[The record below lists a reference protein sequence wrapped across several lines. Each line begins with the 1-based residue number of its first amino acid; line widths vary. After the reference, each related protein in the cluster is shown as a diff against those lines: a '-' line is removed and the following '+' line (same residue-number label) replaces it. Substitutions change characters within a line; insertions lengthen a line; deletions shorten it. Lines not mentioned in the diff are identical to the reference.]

1 MKIKF
6 HFNIVLFFIISIQ
19 NFSYANLV
27 SRPPKKGTNTSFTK
41 STIFAN
47 IAPILTATGDQIYC
61 PQTSIKIVTDIT
73 INNPIENSINAIY
86 IQISSGYQI
95 GEDLLTLNG
104 SHSLMTSNWDVE
116 TGKLTLSSA
125 TGNPLPHSEF
135 INAIKDIEFKNTSA
149 IPTGSRSFSITLGK
163 ANYLPSTKHYYQFV
177 SDPGI
182 SWANAKRAAESSSYY
197 DLKGYLATIT
207 TLDEAKF
214 VGEQL
219 SGVGWIA
226 GSDSLKEGEWRWQ
239 SGPETGTLFWNGQAS
254 GNTPNFAYWNNYK
267 EPDNGGIT
275 SLIKTPGVEDY
286 IHITAP
292 GNGQNGTWNDLSL
305 YGDENPTS
313 LNYPQGYIIEYG
325 GMPGDPT
332 LQLSTSTS
340 ITMLSITS
348 TKAPQICNLG
358 ASTLEATTSAG
369 TINWYDSEIGGN
381 LVATGTN
388 YNTPVLSASA
398 TYYVGST
405 ISGCATKR
413 TAVNVKVNAVPS
425 ITPTTVPLPV
435 CGSEIFFLKAT
446 ISEGIINWFSTNT
459 GGTILGTGLTYIT
472 PQISANTTFYAEA
485 NNKNCLSLTRTPFQ
499 IEIYPLPPVL
509 DQQLALCVPNS
520 IMLDAMVPNMT
531 YKWST
536 GETTQNITV
545 SNYGVYTVNVTSN
558 SPENC
563 TNKKTITVLE
573 NNKPKI
579 KNVLVD
585 ETTVTIDLV
594 KNEDYFE
601 YSIDGINY
609 QSSNVFTNVSSGL
622 QTAFTREI
630 NQCSIDSKSFI
641 VIIVPKYFSPNNDGY
656 NDVWE
661 VKGLINYPFGQVTIF
676 DRYGKLITQLNTTQP
691 SWDGTFNKNPLPNT
705 DYWYALKLDN
715 DSPEVKGHFTLK
727 R

>member
-19 NFSYANLV
+19 NFSFANLA
-27 SRPPKKGTNTSFTK
+27 SCPPKKGSKTSFTK
-41 STIFAN
+41 SATFAN
-47 IAPILTATGDQIYC
+47 ISPILTATGNQTYC

-73 INNPIENSINAIY
+73 INDPVENSINAMY

-104 SHSLMTSNWDVE
+104 SHSLMVSNWDVE

-125 TGNPLPHSEF
+125 IENPLPHSEF
-135 INAIKDIEFKNTSA
+135 IDAIKDIEFKNTSTM
-149 IPTGSRSFSITLGK
+149 PTGGRSFSITLGK
-163 ANYLPSTKHYYQFV
+163 ANYHPSSKHYYQFV

-197 DLKGYLATIT
+197 NLKGYLATIT

-239 SGPETGTLFWNGQAS
+239 SGPETGTIFWNGYEPGYTETFS
-254 GNTPNFAYWNNYK
+254 YWNNFK
-267 EPDNGGIT
+267 EPDNGGATKDFKTGIENYTYIT
-275 SLIKTPGVEDY
+275 DPN
-286 IHITAP
+286 
-292 GNGQNGTWNDLSL
+292 NGQKGTWNDLGL
-305 YGDENPTS
+305 YGIEDPTS
-313 LNYPQGYIIEYG
+313 LNYPKGYIIEYG

-358 ASTLEATTSAG
+358 TSTLEATTSAG

-381 LVATGTN
+381 LIATGTN
-388 YNTPVLSASA
+388 YNTPVLNSSAI
-398 TYYVGST
+398 YYVEST
-405 ISGCATKR
+405 FLGCATKR
-413 TAVNVKVNAVPS
+413 TVVDVKVNAVPS
-425 ITPTTVPLPV
+425 ITPTTLPLPV
-435 CGSEIFFLKAT
+435 CGSGIFFLKAT
-446 ISEGIINWFSTNT
+446 ISEGIINWFSTDT
-459 GGTILGTGLTYIT
+459 GDTILGTGLTYIT
-472 PQISANTTFYAEA
+472 PKISANTTFYAEA

-509 DQQLALCVPNS
+509 DEQLALCVPNS

-536 GETTQNITV
+536 GETSQNITV
-545 SNYGVYTVNVTSN
+545 SNYGVYSVNVTSN
-558 SPENC
+558 PPENC
-563 TNKKTITVLE
+563 TNKKTITILE

-579 KNVLVD
+579 RNITVD
-585 ETTVTIDLV
+585 ETTVTIELV
-594 KNEDYFE
+594 KTEDYFE

-609 QSSNVFTNVSSGL
+609 QSSNVFTNVPSGL
-622 QTAFTREI
+622 QTTYTREI
-630 NQCSIDSKSFI
+630 NLCSIDSKSFI

-661 VKGLINYPFGQVTIF
+661 VKGLINYPFGEVTLF
-676 DRYGKLITQLNTTQP
+676 DRYGKLITKLNVKQP
-691 SWDGTFNKNPLPNT
+691 KWDGTFNNNPLPNT
-705 DYWYALKLDN
+705 DYWYVLKLDN